1 MLGVLANRTYRRL
14 FLAQVVSLVG
24 TGLATVALG
33 LLAFDLAGD
42 RAGAV
47 LGTALA
53 IKMIA
58 YVGVAPVAAAF
69 AERLPRRTML
79 VALDLVRAF
88 VALAL
93 PFVTEVWQVY
103 LLIFLLQSASAGFT
117 PTFQA
122 TIPDVLPDERDYTN
136 ALSLSRLAYDLE
148 SLISPM
154 LAAALLLVM
163 SFHTLFAGTVIGF
176 LASAALVL
184 TVALPSPKP
193 AAPRGIWERTTRGIR
208 LYLATPRLR
217 GLLALNLAVAAAG
230 AMVIVNTVV
239 LVQARFDLGER
250 RGCAGA
256 RCFRCRLHARCAVA
270 AEDAR
275 AHPRSDG
282 DAPRRGL
289 LALGMLLGPLEGLS
303 SLMLLWFVVGI
314 GYSLTQTPTGRLLRR
329 SAHPEDRPAIFAAQF
344 ALSHACWMITYPLAG
359 QFGAAAGMSATFLV
373 MAAIALA
380 AILVARSLWSAYDP
394 ETLVHAHSGL
404 ASDDPHLTH
413 IPADAVGRHAHPFV
427 IDDQHRSGR
436 GLPKGRRNIARALRN
451 RDPRKI
457 NGLRPI
463 PVGTQVSPC
472 APRTDPSGRC

>member
-1 MLGVLANRTYRRL
+1 MLGVLANRTYRHL
-14 FLAQVVSLVG
+14 LLAQAVSLVG

-79 VALDLVRAF
+79 VALDLVRAV

-93 PFVTEVWQVY
+93 PFVTEIWQVY

-136 ALSLSRLAYDLE
+136 ALSLSRLGYDLE

-154 LAAALLLVM
+154 LAAALLTVI
-163 SFHTLFAGTVIGF
+163 SFHSLFAGTVVGF
-176 LASAALVL
+176 LLSGSLVL
-184 TVALPSPKP
+184 SVRLPSPKP
-193 AAPRGIWERTTRGIR
+193 ATPRGIWDRTARGIR

-217 GLLALNLAVAAAG
+217 GLLALNVAVAAAG

-239 LVQARFDLGER
+239 LVKSAFGLGDADVAFALAAFGAGSMVAALALPRLLER
-250 RGCAGA
+250 VQDRRAMLAGA
-256 RCFRCRLHARCAVA
+256 
-270 AEDAR
+270 
-275 AHPRSDG
+275 G
-282 DAPRRGL
+282 I
-289 LALGMLLGPLEGLS
+289 LATGMLVGPIASDLA
-303 SLMLLWFVVGI
+303 SLTPLWFLIGL

-329 SAHPEDRPAIFAAQF
+329 SAHTEDRPALFAAQF
-344 ALSHACWMITYPLAG
+344 ALSHACWLVTYPLAG
-359 QFGAAAGMSATFLV
+359 RLGTTVGLEVTFLV
-373 MAAIALA
+373 MAVLSAVAV
-380 AILVARSLWSAYDP
+380 LVASRLWPAADPDVVPHVHTDLEAGDAHVSATPLD
-394 ETLVHAHSGL
+394 ET
-404 ASDDPHLTH
+404 
-413 IPADAVGRHAHPFV
+413 GRHAHPFV
-427 IDDQHRSGR
+427 IDDQH
-436 GLPKGRRNIARALRN
+436 PIW
-451 RDPRKI
+451 PR
-457 NGLRPI
+457 P
-463 PVGTQVSPC
+463 
-472 APRTDPSGRC
+472 A